1 MANDGPPLLGT
12 LQLTRPRRSC
22 FQCVPLWVTIEL
34 EVIDRFDAVQSCG
47 ERIWVTGTGTPAQK
61 RRIGRNTL
69 LLQMINP
76 GVGGETAETQFS
88 SPGVTVVTDSTDK
101 HFRRISDNM
110 WR

>member
-1 MANDGPPLLGT
+1 LPRKNLG
-12 LQLTRPRRSC
+12 
-22 FQCVPLWVTIEL
+22 E
-34 EVIDRFDAVQSCG
+34 G
-47 ERIWVTGTGTPAQK
+47 NGTPEQN

-76 GVGGETAETQFS
+76 ELAAKRPKTQIS